1 MTERNG
7 TVVCFDGVC
16 PMCLK
21 IVSLMRPVWEPRGVG
36 FVPLQA
42 EWVRRRLNLP
52 EAELLGEMRVLTPRG
67 KVLGGADAH
76 GHLWGQVWWLWPLW
90 LAVSVPTRKTRDGI
104 SMKISLWLLNSSRLV
119 DDTGNWRNLLG
130 LELFAP
136 TQSLRRFLSERTIS
150 GMVIQKRR
158 MRPMVSPRR

>member
-1 MTERNG
+1 MSHHNISVFFEMTERNG

-21 IVSLMRPVWEPRGVG
+21 IMSLIRSIWEPRGVG
-36 FVPLQA
+36 FVLLQA

-52 EAELLGEMRVLTPRG
+52 EAELRGEMRVLTLTSRG

-90 LAVSVPTRKTRDGI
+90 LAAKLPGVHWLIDVSYRWVAANRYRLMPVKDACDERCAIPNSVSNKT
-104 SMKISLWLLNSSRLV
+104 KN
-119 DDTGNWRNLLG
+119 
-130 LELFAP
+130 
-136 TQSLRRFLSERTIS
+136 ERT
-150 GMVIQKRR
+150 
-158 MRPMVSPRR
+158 

>member
-1 MTERNG
+1 MSYHKISVFFEMTEING

-16 PMCLK
+16 PMCLN
-21 IVSLMRPVWEPRGVG
+21 IVSLMRPIWEPRGVG

-76 GHLWGQVWWLWPLW
+76 GHLWGQVWWLWSLW
-90 LAVSVPTRKTRDGI
+90 LAAKLPG
-104 SMKISLWLLNSSRLV
+104 
-119 DDTGNWRNLLG
+119 
-130 LELFAP
+130 
-136 TQSLRRFLSERTIS
+136 TI
-150 GMVIQKRR
+150 G
-158 MRPMVSPRR
+158 

>member
-1 MTERNG
+1 MSYHKISVFFEMTEING

-16 PMCLK
+16 PMCLN
-21 IVSLMRPVWEPRGVG
+21 IVSLMRPIWEPRGVG

-90 LAVSVPTRKTRDGI
+90 LAAKLPGVH
-104 SMKISLWLLNSSRLV
+104 WLINVTYRWVAANRFKLM
-119 DDTGNWRNLLG
+119 LG
-130 LELFAP
+130 VGQCDERCAIHRPNFDK
-136 TQSLRRFLSERTIS
+136 SETPN
-150 GMVIQKRR
+150 QKEK
-158 MRPMVSPRR
+158 S

>member
-1 MTERNG
+1 MSYHKISVCFEMTERNG

-21 IVSLMRPVWEPRGVG
+21 AVLLMRPVWEPRGVE

-42 EWVRRRLNLP
+42 DWVRRRLNLP

-76 GHLWGQVWWLWPLW
+76 AHLWGQVWWLWPMW
-90 LAVSVPTRKTRDGI
+90 LAAKIPGVHWLIDVCYRWVAKNRYRMMPAEEACDDRCGI
-104 SMKISLWLLNSSRLV
+104 SNPISINPKLKMK
-119 DDTGNWRNLLG
+119 GH
-130 LELFAP
+130 
-136 TQSLRRFLSERTIS
+136 
-150 GMVIQKRR
+150 K
-158 MRPMVSPRR
+158 